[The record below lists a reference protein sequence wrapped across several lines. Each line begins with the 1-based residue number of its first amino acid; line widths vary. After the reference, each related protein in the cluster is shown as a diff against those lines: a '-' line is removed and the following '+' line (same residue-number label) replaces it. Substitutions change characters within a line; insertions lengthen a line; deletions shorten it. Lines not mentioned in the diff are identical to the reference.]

1 MVWSRPWFPAHPLC
15 PPQIPS
21 TPPSS
26 FLILCHSLMA
36 FLPPEHYQWPK
47 AEEDV
52 SQHAKIFCLEVTD
65 NPSAYHH
72 HSHLNW
78 GHLERT
84 RLPHAQKKRG
94 YRYQS
99 TWYSCSMRCL
109 LLPLQQKEAPP
120 SQHALLLSDTLLT
133 ALTTSTCVKVHVCA
147 LGIYLWYWDP
157 TQGFSMAGMCSV
169 AELPRSSQ
177 TIFQYLAQS
186 LLSRSLL

>member
-1 MVWSRPWFPAHPLC
+1 MAKSRRGCVATCQNLLPGGDRQSLC
-15 PPQIPS
+15 L
-21 TPPSS
+21 PPSLTS
-26 FLILCHSLMA
+26 KLGSSRKD
-36 FLPPEHYQWPK
+36 K
-47 AEEDV
+47 ATTCSE
-52 SQHAKIFCLEVTD
+52 
-65 NPSAYHH
+65 
-72 HSHLNW
+72 
-78 GHLERT
+78 
-84 RLPHAQKKRG
+84 KKRG
-94 YRYQS
+94 YRYHS